1 MSKTNTTTNI
11 KQHLDTLESKV
22 DSLGNDIKEIKESIR
37 LLFKQTNTNV
47 GIKKLPNGRTQTAD
61 SPGRP
66 APTKNTK
73 KKTDKKDKPTTQD
86 PQQRPPE
93 KTRNQKFV
101 SAKRES
107 NGTIHAVTQ
116 PVKLGSSRFEK
127 SKVKVFKNEK
137 IPNNVKQLLE

>member
-73 KKTDKKDKPTTQD
+73 KKPTKKTN
-86 PQQRPPE
+86 QQH
-93 KTRNQKFV
+93 KTHNNDHQK
-101 SAKRES
+101 KQE
-107 NGTIHAVTQ
+107 I
-116 PVKLGSSRFEK
+116 
-127 SKVKVFKNEK
+127 KN
-137 IPNNVKQLLE
+137 L